1 MTGMRIVAF
10 AYACEPE
17 SGAEP
22 GAGWMWARMLARLG
36 ESWVVTRENNRDAIE
51 AMLPAIAERDRLHF
65 EYVDLPAWARFWKR
79 GLRGVHAYYVLWQIA
94 ALRRARA
101 LNDEQRF
108 DLAWHLTFANAW
120 IGSAA
125 ALLGTRFVYGPIGG
139 GVKTPWRLV
148 PALGLRGSLQELL
161 RITVRGAARYG
172 NPLARL
178 SWRRADMIL
187 VQNPETREWLP
198 KRHRA
203 KVEIFPNAVLEAFDG
218 PRAPR
223 DPDGKVALFAARLSP
238 WKGAALAIRVIARL
252 PGWRL
257 LVVGSGPD
265 AARLRRLAGRLGVTD
280 RLQYLGHVPRA
291 RFLQLTIGGA
301 DVLLFPSMHEDAG
314 WVVAEARAA
323 GLPVVAL
330 DRGGPPLLGAA
341 VAKPGTLDETV
352 GRLVGCVTAITS
364 EEQRPVSEFGLDA
377 RSGQLEEL
385 VIGRGIL
392 SATPAADLSSLAE
405 ESGSRRPGVV

>member
-1 MTGMRIVAF
+1 MTDVRIVAF

-17 SGAEP
+17 TGSEP
-22 GAGWMWARMLARLG
+22 GAGWMWARMLARMG
-36 ESWVVTRENNRDAIE
+36 DTWVVTRENNRDAIE
-51 AMLPAIAERDRLHF
+51 AALSAVAEREHLHF

-79 GLRGVHAYYVLWQIA
+79 GRRGVHLYYVLWQMA

-101 LNDEQRF
+101 LDQEQQF

-139 GVKTPWRLV
+139 GVKTPWRLA
-148 PALGLRGSLQELL
+148 PALGARGSLQELL

-187 VQNPETREWLP
+187 VQNHETRDWLP
-198 KRHRA
+198 RRFRPKA
-203 KVEIFPNAVLEAFDG
+203 EVFPNAVFEVSDG
-218 PRAPR
+218 TPSSRAAN
-223 DPDGKVALFAARLSP
+223 GKVALFAARLSP
-238 WKGAALAIRVIARL
+238 WKGAGLAVRVIARL

-265 AARLRRLAGRLGVTD
+265 AARLRRLAGRFGVTD
-280 RLQYLGHVPRA
+280 RVEYLGHVPQSRL
-291 RFLQLTIGGA
+291 FELMHGEA

-314 WVVAEARAA
+314 WVVAEASSC
-323 GLPVVAL
+323 GLPVAAL
-330 DRGGPPLLGAA
+330 DRGGPPILGAA
-341 VAKPGTLDETV
+341 VVIPGTVNETV
-352 GRLVGCVTAITS
+352 ARLAVCVTAATS
-364 EEQRPVSEFGLDA
+364 KERRSMSDFGLDV
-377 RSGQLEEL
+377 RCGQLEDIL
-385 VIGRGIL
+385 LRRGIL
-392 SATPAADLSSLAE
+392 SGAPATDISP
-405 ESGSRRPGVV
+405 